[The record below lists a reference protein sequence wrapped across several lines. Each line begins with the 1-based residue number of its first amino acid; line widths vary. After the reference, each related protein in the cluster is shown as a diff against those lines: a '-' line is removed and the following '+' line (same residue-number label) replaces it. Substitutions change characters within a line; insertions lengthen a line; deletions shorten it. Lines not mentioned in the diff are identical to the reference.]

1 MGTDTALH
9 LCSDALRLIE
19 RDVEARMSNGSHRI
33 PRPTRPQELAE
44 VRAAAQDIAQQA
56 EHAGRA
62 GRLLQNIANMALIGT
77 ALASGALAAVHL
89 WRTLRGKPH
98 PPQGVQRPQT
108 TVAEGPPRRRT
119 RAVVATG
126 AEDGP
131 SDRWRQAEDERR
143 QNQARGR

>member
-1 MGTDTALH
+1 
-9 LCSDALRLIE
+9 
-19 RDVEARMSNGSHRI
+19 MSNGSHRI

-62 GRLLQNIANMALIGT
+62 GRLLQNIANLALIGT

-89 WRTLRGKPH
+89 WRTLRRKPH
-98 PPQGVQRPQT
+98 VPHEAERPQPKD
-108 TVAEGPPRRRT
+108 AGGPPRRRT
-119 RAVVATG
+119 RPGVATDAG
-126 AEDGP
+126 EDGP

-143 QNQARGR
+143 HYQARGR